1 MTEKELALFKDIKED
16 LIKLQ
21 HKIDNIVTSQSQTS
35 ETNELNANHC
45 CKKCKR
51 SNRYMNCMSNSCM
64 IDLLRENNC
73 PYFVE
78 SDDWFHNMLLE

>member
-21 HKIDNIVTSQSQTS
+21 YKIDNIINSQSQTS
-35 ETNELNANHC
+35 ESNELNANHC

-51 SNRYMNCMSNSCM
+51 SKRCKN
-64 IDLLRENNC
+64 
-73 PYFVE
+73 
-78 SDDWFHNMLLE
+78 